1 MTGILLHTSKEL
13 CIEEEEET
21 KSVDSSTMT
30 STQVANDSDTLLS
43 LFKNQMCNS

>member
-13 CIEEEEET
+13 CIEEEET